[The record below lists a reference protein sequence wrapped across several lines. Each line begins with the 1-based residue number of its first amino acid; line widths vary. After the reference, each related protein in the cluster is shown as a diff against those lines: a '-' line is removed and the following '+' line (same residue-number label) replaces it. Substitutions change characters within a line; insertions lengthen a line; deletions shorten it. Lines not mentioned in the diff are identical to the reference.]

1 MQSKNTM
8 LKEKRNHWIKVRVT
22 EKEKLSINRKAK
34 EQDLTIS
41 AFILHR
47 TLNYRL
53 RRSVKN
59 KQTVMHLAKIGNN
72 LNQIARWANSYKS
85 RADTLMISATLLSL
99 KKQIKFFAYEGKME
113 TESELE
119 SERITNQEG

>member
-41 AFILHR
+41 AFILQR

-59 KQTVMHLAKIGNN
+59 KQTVMYLAKIGNN

-99 KKQIKFFAYEGKME
+99 KKQVKFFAYKGKME

-119 SERITNQEG
+119 SERITNQEE

>member
-41 AFILHR
+41 AFILQR

-53 RRSVKN
+53 RRSIKD